1 MNGPK
6 EFGPDIA
13 HGLPALLPRL
23 WRLGMALS
31 GKRDVADDLVQST
44 CRRAIERAHQ
54 FKPGT
59 RLDSWAF
66 TILVSIWR
74 NECRAALVR
83 KGEAL
88 ISVSDELTL
97 ISEHNPETAYYQ
109 KQIIMAVA
117 QLPEAQRETVMLVYV
132 EGFSYAEA
140 SVILRIPIG
149 TVMSRLAAARVR
161 LADLLGE
168 AGSKRKKAKSE

>member
-23 WRLGMALS
+23 WRLGMSLS

-44 CRRAIERAHQ
+44 CRRAMERAHQ

-59 RLDSWAF
+59 RLDSWVF

-74 NECRAALVR
+74 NECRSALLR
-83 KGEAL
+83 KGETL
-88 ISVSDELTL
+88 ISVSDGLQWICE
-97 ISEHNPETAYYQ
+97 NDPETAFYH
-109 KQIIMAVA
+109 KQIVMAVG

-132 EGFSYAEA
+132 EGFSYTEA
-140 SVILRIPIG
+140 AVVLDIPIG
-149 TVMSRLAAARVR
+149 TVMSRLAKARER
-161 LADLLGE
+161 LADFLGE
-168 AGSKRKKAKSE
+168 AGSKRKKATSE